1 MATLESYGVTTRTE
15 SEEETLDMSN
25 ASKKERSL
33 GVVLERESGRSEN
46 GERGVGWIVKKR
58 SEIENAS

>member
-33 GVVLERESGRSEN
+33 GVVFREKKWEERECR
-46 GERGVGWIVKKR
+46 ERGGWVVEKR